1 MKNVQKPEKIHLGKL
16 IEEIKKG
23 RFVIPDFQ
31 REFDWEPWDVRDL
44 IKSIFMDYYIG
55 TLLLWEGNSENYQKL
70 ACAPLYAFKRKLDPE
85 YIVLDGQQRLSAMHY
100 AFFQPDVN
108 FRKRKNPFYFF
119 VDLKQLL
126 AENFEDAFSYTSMS
140 KGILEILNSTELQY
154 ENHTF
159 PLGMMQEGS
168 WGIDDWIKG
177 YRDYWTDKSEVEQ
190 DELKKE
196 VFEKNS
202 KDARSIKEFFSDLLN
217 DYQISYISLDKQ
229 LALNKVCDIFT
240 HINSKGKALDTF
252 DLLNS
257 ITRKEDIYLKEMYR
271 EASKKTDD
279 LTYPGFEIKSQVMM
293 TMSILK
299 QNYCSPKYLYY
310 LVPNEKKRIKKP
322 DGKTEDIVLIK
333 SKQEFIDLW
342 DTAVDS
348 IDRCLK
354 SLKNQRE
361 FGAITNKF
369 LPYPSIIPCL
379 SAIKQYVKDSE
390 LKGKV
395 DIHSKIKQ
403 WYWASIFQNRYSSSV
418 ESTSTKDYIDLRK
431 WFEDDN
437 NEPDCVSEFV
447 GTYKNIDLH
456 KETRNGSAIYK
467 AIFDIFILNEARDWE
482 TFELPEYD
490 ELHDHHI
497 VPKSWGKKMELG
509 QDINTILNRTPLSGN
524 TNRKII
530 RDSLPNVYIKKMFE
544 NNDKEKVYQVLNSHL
559 ISRKAVSILLRDNF
573 TVDDFKEFIHERKN
587 TIIDAIYNMFIN
599 QKVELPEHLKRL
611 DNEIEDIELSLR
623 QFIIDKLSVVTKEDI
638 KEKIPSNIYDK
649 MTQKINRE
657 RKRNPSNVEGNINSG
672 SYWFQFTDLQE
683 LQQIITSKIYW
694 DRFSETFGSKDKL
707 TNEFND
713 MANLRNA
720 IRHSREADQITKMKG
735 EASFLWFKQQLN

>member
-1 MKNVQKPEKIHLGKL
+1 
-16 IEEIKKG
+16 
-23 RFVIPDFQ
+23 
-31 REFDWEPWDVRDL
+31 
-44 IKSIFMDYYIG
+44 
-55 TLLLWEGNSENYQKL
+55 
-70 ACAPLYAFKRKLDPE
+70 
-85 YIVLDGQQRLSAMHY
+85 
-100 AFFQPDVN
+100 
-108 FRKRKNPFYFF
+108 
-119 VDLKQLL
+119 
-126 AENFEDAFSYTSMS
+126 
-140 KGILEILNSTELQY
+140 
-154 ENHTF
+154 
-159 PLGMMQEGS
+159 
-168 WGIDDWIKG
+168 
-177 YRDYWTDKSEVEQ
+177 
-190 DELKKE
+190 
-196 VFEKNS
+196 
-202 KDARSIKEFFSDLLN
+202 
-217 DYQISYISLDKQ
+217 
-229 LALNKVCDIFT
+229 
-240 HINSKGKALDTF
+240 
-252 DLLNS
+252 
-257 ITRKEDIYLKEMYR
+257 
-271 EASKKTDD
+271 
-279 LTYPGFEIKSQVMM
+279 
-293 TMSILK
+293 
-299 QNYCSPKYLYY
+299 
-310 LVPNEKKRIKKP
+310 
-322 DGKTEDIVLIK
+322 
-333 SKQEFIDLW
+333 
-342 DTAVDS
+342 
-348 IDRCLK
+348 
-354 SLKNQRE
+354 
-361 FGAITNKF
+361 
-369 LPYPSIIPCL
+369 
-379 SAIKQYVKDSE
+379 
-390 LKGKV
+390 
-395 DIHSKIKQ
+395 
-403 WYWASIFQNRYSSSV
+403 
-418 ESTSTKDYIDLRK
+418 
-431 WFEDDN
+431 
-437 NEPDCVSEFV
+437 V
-447 GTYKNIDLH
+447 GTYRNIDLH

-490 ELHDHHI
+490 ELDDHHI

-573 TVDDFKEFIHERKN
+573 TVDDFKEFIRERKN

-623 QFIIDKLSVVTKEDI
+623 KFIIDKLSVVTKEDI

-657 RKRNPSNVEGNINSG
+657 RKRNPSNVEENINSG